1 MSISV
6 SGTILGIS
14 GNDLKVQVDKSSVDA
29 LVDKQ
34 ITCDY
39 DYMPGTPRP
48 KMHERMTAMVDYDNQ
63 SRRYIIDDVPFFE
76 VATDE
81 RAVRNQL
88 FALAAKRRWSKGLV
102 PMIVDRL
109 AATNPEPAEELTHLS
124 YRYKTEPEAVELVF
138 DGLLSSKQISQ
149 LISYWRYNFLDRQL
163 SLMGLTGGEI
173 RALTRKLTHESVLN
187 IIKTNPY
194 TLPDLSLDKAD
205 AIIENFPWYFKV
217 KPRRIPG
224 EIIRYLM
231 EELEQNHHIYL
242 PLATLTRKYP
252 QIVGELQ
259 ELTSEAYKCVLINPP
274 GIPND
279 ITRITPSSRLYTFE
293 AYDSETVLA
302 TVVARL
308 LTKPKYVIPTDKYS
322 SRDLSPE
329 QWAAIKLA
337 LVEPVCIIKGGAGT
351 GKTTL
356 TGEIARQLEVRGE
369 PYAVVSYMGK
379 AVRQIRKRTGLKTCK
394 TIHSLR
400 NEPDVMKDIQVL
412 VIDEASMAP
421 SSLLSDL
428 LRAMPSLKQI
438 IIIGDENQLQPIAWG
453 IFMLSV
459 IWAGGVGTPLIPR
472 VQLLEN
478 HRTID
483 DASGRNAIVE
493 VANAL
498 VADTTRMFR
507 FVPYGNLH
515 WFDANQ
521 PEILELI
528 GKLVESGYTGWEITI
543 ITPYKALTDEFNY
556 VCQDLL
562 NGTNTIERICKGRRW
577 RIGDR
582 VMNLKNMRTI
592 DIMNGEEGQVVSI
605 GTDGMTVK
613 FDDAEHVYAWE
624 DVIEDG
630 DYDDDD
636 DMSGIGMPTTRNL
649 KHSWAMTCHK
659 SQGCEWPVVV
669 AYIPKASN
677 FVTRNMVY
685 VMLTRAIKHAFL
697 FGSAWAVNASIN
709 NVPPTPWNSLAE
721 RIMTEY
727 QVVLATA
734 PPVPPPPAYRPRDRD
749 REDNNPARHTAGST
763 ASDLDDRDKA
773 IEDDLAAAEMTG
785 DDVFIDFP

>member
-6 SGTILGIS
+6 SGAIVGIS
-14 GNDLKVQVDKSSVDA
+14 GSDIRVQVDKSSVDT
-29 LVDKQ
+29 LINKQ
-34 ITCDY
+34 IACDY
-39 DYMPGTPRP
+39 DYVPGTPRP
-48 KMHERMTAMVDYDNQ
+48 KIHERITALIDYDPQ
-63 SRRYIIDDVPFFE
+63 THRYIIDDVPFFE

-88 FALAAKRRWSKGLV
+88 FALAAKRKWSKGLV
-102 PMIVDRL
+102 PIIVDRL
-109 AATNPEPAEELTHLS
+109 VATNPEPAEELTRLA
-124 YRYKTEPEAVELVF
+124 YQYKTEPEAVELVF

-149 LISYWRYNFLDRQL
+149 LVSYWRYNFLDRQL
-163 SLMGLTGGEI
+163 SLMGLTGSEI
-173 RALTRKLTHESVLN
+173 RTLTRKLTHESVLN

-205 AIIENFPWYFKV
+205 AIIENFPWYFRV

-224 EIIRYLM
+224 EIIRYLT
-231 EELEQNHHIYL
+231 EELEQSHHTYL
-242 PLATLTRKYP
+242 PLATLARKYP
-252 QIVGELQ
+252 QIIGELQ

-274 GIPND
+274 EIPND
-279 ITRITPSSRLYTFE
+279 ITRTTPSSRLYTNE

-302 TVVARL
+302 TTIARL
-308 LTKPKYVIPTDKYS
+308 LTKPKYMTPTDKYS
-322 SRDLSPE
+322 SKDLFPE

-337 LVEPVCIIKGGAGT
+337 LAEPVCIIKGGAGT

-356 TGEIARQLEVRGE
+356 TGEIARQLEVRSE

-428 LRAMPSLKQI
+428 LRAMPMLKQI

-453 IFMLSV
+453 TFMLPV
-459 IWAGGVGTPLIPR
+459 IWAGAPTSLIPR

-478 HRTID
+478 HRTTD
-483 DASGRNAIVE
+483 DSNGRNAIVE
-493 VANAL
+493 TANAL
-498 VADTTRMFR
+498 VADTTRLFR
-507 FVPYGNLH
+507 FVPWGNLH

-521 PEILELI
+521 PEILELV
-528 GKLVESGYTGWEITI
+528 GRLVENGYTGWEITI
-543 ITPYKALTDEFNY
+543 ITPYKALTDEFNHI
-556 VCQDLL
+556 CQDLL
-562 NGTNTIERICKGRRW
+562 NGTNTIERMCKGRRW

-592 DIMNGEEGQVVSI
+592 DVMNGEEGEVVSI
-605 GTDGMTVK
+605 GMDGMTVK

-624 DVIEDG
+624 DEIEDG

-636 DMSGIGMPTTRNL
+636 DMSGVGMPTTRNL

-659 SQGCEWPVVV
+659 SQGCEWPIVV
-669 AYIPKASN
+669 AYIPKASS

-709 NVPPTPWNSLAE
+709 NIPPTPWNSLAE
-721 RIMTEY
+721 RIVTEY
-727 QVVLATA
+727 QAALTT
-734 PPVPPPPAYRPRDRD
+734 PPPPVHRD
-749 REDNNPARHTAGST
+749 REENNPARVTAGST
-763 ASDLDDRDKA
+763 ASDLEDRDKA
-773 IEDDLAAAEMTG
+773 IEDDLANITETQ
-785 DDVFIDFP
+785 